1 MSYKGIEEF
10 EYGNA
15 MESSWTI
22 IKGLRESLLNMTSL
36 YKYSDKPKLNEWRDI
51 EVEFKDDGYGGI
63 LEDSVLFTAV
73 MDIMARQTIDKIGSF
88 SEILD
93 VNMHALQLLRY
104 TESTSIIRARVSYSK
119 KKTEFVD
126 DNNNEDAQSF
136 LFILKDNPDLALDV
150 IDGDVGNERIAYT
163 SLVPHNGMFNDI
175 QVFPPEVLPEFNLD
189 AFWAIPV
196 NYDEEVTLKDIFNY
210 IGGESGK

>member
-1 MSYKGIEEF
+1 MSNKGIEEW

-22 IKGLRESLLNMTSL
+22 LKGLRESLLKMTAL
-36 YKYSDKPKLNEWRDI
+36 NGHTEPPKLNDWRHI

-63 LEDSVLFTAV
+63 LDDSALFTAV
-73 MDIMARQTIDKIGSF
+73 MDIAARQTIDKIGSF
-88 SEILD
+88 SEKLD
-93 VNMHALQLLRY
+93 VNMHGLQLLRY
-104 TESTSIIRARVSYSK
+104 TESTSILRARVSYSQNK
-119 KKTEFVD
+119 NKETDVVD
-126 DNNNEDAQSF
+126 DEQSF
-136 LFILKDNPDLALDV
+136 LFILKDNPDLVLDV
-150 IDGDVGNERIAYT
+150 IEGDVGDERISYT

-210 IGGESGK
+210 IGGNSGK

>member
-1 MSYKGIEEF
+1 MSYKGIEEL

-22 IKGLRESLLNMTSL
+22 LKGLRESLLNMTSL

-126 DNNNEDAQSF
+126 DDTNEDAQSF

-150 IDGDVGNERIAYT
+150 IDGDVGNERITYT

-175 QVFPPEVLPEFNLD
+175 QVFPPEVLTEFNLD

-196 NYDEEVTLKDIFNY
+196 NYDEDVTLKDIFNY
-210 IGGESGK
+210 IGGNSGK